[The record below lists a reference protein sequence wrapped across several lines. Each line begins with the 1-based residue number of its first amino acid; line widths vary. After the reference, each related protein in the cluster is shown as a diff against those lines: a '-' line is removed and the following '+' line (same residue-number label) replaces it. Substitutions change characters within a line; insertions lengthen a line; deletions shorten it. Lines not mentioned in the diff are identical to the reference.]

1 MTVWSAIPIV
11 ARHTRHVR
19 EGHHVE
25 CSGAEIR
32 IAKQD
37 YVPTIAVACMQSRTV
52 LAETGS
58 GGAATQATV
67 GNAQA
72 TVSIAQITVTMLV

>member
-1 MTVWSAIPIV
+1 MRS
-11 ARHTRHVR
+11 
-19 EGHHVE
+19 GHHAE

-37 YVPTIAVACMQSRTV
+37 YVPTTAAARMQIRTV

-58 GGAATQATV
+58 GGAAAQATV
-67 GNAQA
+67 GDAQA

>member
-1 MTVWSAIPIV
+1 MRDRP
-11 ARHTRHVR
+11 
-19 EGHHVE
+19 GHHVE
-25 CSGAEIR
+25 GNRDGWPPVTPETR

-37 YVPTIAVACMQSRTV
+37 GVPTIAVACTQSRTV

-67 GNAQA
+67 GIAQA
-72 TVSIAQITVTMLV
+72 TVSIAQITEAVLP